1 VTKRHR
7 ISNNSVAWQESCAFR
22 VAFAIASSSVP
33 VYVLRAPRGR
43 NRLNSFSFLERLQ
56 KPHGSTLPE
65 FCLESRSSCLRRPS
79 RCRMTSLKFQGGCAP
94 FGYSWRNEIG
104 FTRHGQDS
112 SAWAR
117 SEHGQDLSWARSFT
131 WARSEGKIF
140 QILPLQTRQHKLQ
153 RDRTTSAGTLIRHGR
168 SRRFDEENLD
178 SVPCDGKSGKFRA
191 GF

>member
-1 VTKRHR
+1 MTKRHR
-7 ISNNSVAWQESCAFR
+7 IKS
-22 VAFAIASSSVP
+22 AIIQSRGRSRAPFEWRSPSPHLSVP

-56 KPHGSTLPE
+56 KPHGSTLPA

-104 FTRHGQDS
+104 FTRHGQDL

-131 WARSEGKIF
+131 WARSEGKILRARSF
-140 QILPLQTRQHKLQ
+140 RSCPSKLGNTSFSVIGRRQL
-153 RDRTTSAGTLIRHGR
+153 GR
-168 SRRFDEENLD
+168 
-178 SVPCDGKSGKFRA
+178 
-191 GF
+191 